1 MHSSRDSKTRA
12 ILLYG
17 EGPQLQPWQGC
28 ERPQKTNSKE
38 PSSSP
43 IHPRLAFFQA
53 QHHSSLVERPFSS
66 SLNWRG
72 SSHISGWGVFC
83 SCRKSHLC
91 WIPTRKERKPPP
103 GSLRRGLG
111 RRLRWG
117 KAIRIEPPRPLVRWW
132 LHAYVRRKI
141 LPVYC
146 LETGASIQ
154 AAPGPET
161 TTINQNWLLCFVVY
175 EVHGIVW
182 VSRENSPGQLL
193 KTTNSPNSSNHSL
206 VWPSNQNRLLKQKSH
221 LSV

>member
-43 IHPRLAFFQA
+43 IHPHLALFQA

-91 WIPTRKERKPPP
+91 WSPTRRERKPPP
-103 GSLRRGLG
+103 GSLRRGFG

-132 LHAYVRRKI
+132 LHAYVRRKMF
-141 LPVYC
+141 PVYC
-146 LETGASIQ
+146 LGDRNIYTGSLWTWDHNYK
-154 AAPGPET
+154 PKLVS
-161 TTINQNWLLCFVVY
+161 LLC
-175 EVHGIVW
+175 HLWGPW
-182 VSRENSPGQLL
+182 PRVSIKRKQSRTVTENNQFSKLIKPQ
-193 KTTNSPNSSNHSL
+193 SSL
-206 VWPSNQNRLLKQKSH
+206 AV
-221 LSV
+221 